1 MKPETIKNINYMI
14 QNLYKKIIQDELDI
28 PAEDYLIKEFD
39 ENFVFEIFFKQYL
52 LLNKFNEINP
62 KRKLATE
69 LIDTII
75 YNKGHISLNELVEVI
90 NYKEK
95 KTIDVGQIEHQKIFD
110 IEVNNIPIEM
120 DSDYNEK
127 INNIILNND
136 IDEQEQIIIKEGE
149 SDGDGQQIKNKK
161 KNRKF
166 FKRNN

>member
-127 INNIILNND
+127 INNIILNNN
-136 IDEQEQIIIKEGE
+136 IDEQEQIIIREGE

>member
-1 MKPETIKNINYMI
+1 MRPETIKNINYII